1 LPASLP
7 REAVAL
13 ERSTLADWVGGAAA
27 LLEPLVQALGRH
39 VLAGGYLHGD
49 DTPVPVLEPG
59 RGKTRTA
66 RLWTYVRDERPWAG
80 SGATAVLFRYSPDRK
95 GEHPRAHLKSFAGV
109 LHADGYAGF
118 EGLYAAGGIREAAC
132 WAHVRRKFYDLH
144 AATRSQVAAEALERI
159 GMLYQIEASIR
170 GQPAQARRAARQ
182 ARAGPLLVELKAWMQ
197 QQLARVSAKSALAL
211 ALRYALA
218 RWQALVAYCE
228 DGRIEIDNN
237 AAERAL
243 RAVALGRRNY
253 LFAGSDAGGE
263 RARSRGVS
271 AGGARAHRRSSRQPD
286 RGAAAV
292 AAGRGKRTGPASR
305 GVRTPASASG
315 GHTAWLPAIEEY
327 VSDLKGQISVGAIGP
342 IACAAVA
349 SDPHGMPVALVRQP
363 GESVKELLERLDRH
377 LRVALDHD
385 EYTDEINPPLPS
397 RR

>member
-7 REAVAL
+7 RETVAL

-66 RLWTYVRDERPWAG
+66 RLWSYVRDERPWAG

-243 RAVALGRRNY
+243 RAVALGRKNY

-263 RARSRGVS
+263 RA
-271 AGGARAHRRSSRQPD
+271 AGIYSLIGTAKLNGLDPEAYLRE
-286 RGAAAV
+286 V
-292 AAGRGKRTGPASR
+292 LGRIADHPVNRIEELLPWRLAE
-305 GVRTPASASG
+305 ASAPG
-315 GHTAWLPAIEEY
+315 LRR
-327 VSDLKGQISVGAIGP
+327 
-342 IACAAVA
+342 AA
-349 SDPHGMPVALVRQP
+349 
-363 GESVKELLERLDRH
+363 
-377 LRVALDHD
+377 
-385 EYTDEINPPLPS
+385 
-397 RR
+397 